1 MRRTAFITALVAVC
15 TIGLAGC
22 MVGPDYVRPTVDMPE
37 AFRFDGGGAPGASD
51 AVWWAQFGDPVLD
64 ALVAESLANNR
75 NVKIAAANVEQAA
88 GFLMSTRA
96 ALFPQAAYGGGA
108 ARQRMSQN
116 DATFSPMMQN
126 PFNSFQAFGGVSWEI
141 DLWGRVRRLTEAAR
155 ANLLASVEARRGIIL
170 SIVAE
175 TASSYIQ
182 LRSLDAQLVV
192 SIQTLETYA
201 KSVKLFEL
209 QNRYGQVSRMTVE
222 QARTQYET
230 AAVTIPQIEIQIAQT
245 ENGICLLLGRNPG
258 PIARGLPIHELK
270 MPVTPAGLPS
280 DLLARRPD
288 IRQAEAVL
296 VSANAQIGAARALY
310 YPSISLTGAY
320 GRSSSELSNL
330 WNGPSRIWSYGGSV
344 TGPIFTGGA
353 ITGQVKQAEAGR
365 DAAVLSYRQ
374 TIQNAF
380 ADVDNALVARTKLEE
395 QLSAESAARSSV
407 QRI

>member
-1 MRRTAFITALVAVC
+1 
-15 TIGLAGC
+15 
-22 MVGPDYVRPTVDMPE
+22 
-37 AFRFDGGGAPGASD
+37 
-51 AVWWAQFGDPVLD
+51 
-64 ALVAESLANNR
+64 
-75 NVKIAAANVEQAA
+75 
-88 GFLMSTRA
+88 
-96 ALFPQAAYGGGA
+96 
-108 ARQRMSQN
+108 
-116 DATFSPMMQN
+116 
-126 PFNSFQAFGGVSWEI
+126 
-141 DLWGRVRRLTEAAR
+141 
-155 ANLLASVEARRGIIL
+155 
-170 SIVAE
+170 
-175 TASSYIQ
+175 
-182 LRSLDAQLVV
+182 
-192 SIQTLETYA
+192 
-201 KSVKLFEL
+201 
-209 QNRYGQVSRMTVE
+209 MTVE

-380 ADVDNALVARTKLEE
+380 ADVDNALVARTSWK
-395 QLSAESAARSSV
+395 SS
-407 QRI
+407 